1 MNTRGKFE
9 RRVGEGIAN
18 TGAIPQGNRNAPEVQ
33 DVANDQVPVNPP
45 AMTDCEVRADLFQMA
60 RSSPHGSI

>member
-1 MNTRGKFE
+1 MNTRRTVA
-9 RRVGEGIAN
+9 RRVGKDIAN
-18 TGAIPQGNRNAPEVQ
+18 IGAIPQGNRNAPEVQ